1 MFKILQEY
9 NHKPYYK
16 LYDDYISIK
25 DDTMCRIVSFKLFQQ
40 NCELITTFNEAWQ
53 TYTSNTPRHITKIY
67 YNWKISKLNGLIT
80 VILIISFQI

>member
-25 DDTMCRIVSFKLFQQ
+25 DDRMGRIVSFKLFQQ
-40 NCELITTFNEAWQ
+40 NDELIATFNEAWQ
-53 TYTSNTPRHITKIY
+53 TYPLNTSRHITKNISSLEDFKTKWTNY
-67 YNWKISKLNGLIT
+67 YNFNN
-80 VILIISFQI
+80 